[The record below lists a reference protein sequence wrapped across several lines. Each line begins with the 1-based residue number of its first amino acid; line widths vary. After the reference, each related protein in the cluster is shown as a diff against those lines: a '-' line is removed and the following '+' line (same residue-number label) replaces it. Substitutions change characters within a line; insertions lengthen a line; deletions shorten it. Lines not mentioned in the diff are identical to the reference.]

1 MRRFI
6 RPRLLAGLVVGLL
19 GFYALVGFLLLP
31 YLIKAYGIPA
41 ASEQL
46 QHPVVVR
53 DVAFNPFTLALQL
66 NGFEVREQDQ
76 TPIIGF
82 EEFVVNVRATT
93 MFLQTLGFDEIRL
106 IMPFVAAK
114 VNREGKLNLLGLVP
128 PSDEAAPSEPAATGE
143 PKRMMPLEIGLLEI
157 NNGIVDYR
165 DESKPK
171 PVSMDIVPIQITL
184 RNFSTTQ
191 GSDNAYAFTAE
202 IGKGEALAWEGTVS
216 LEPVESDGKVSLS
229 GVKLKTLYQ
238 AVQDR
243 FQFDMQQG
251 ELALSAMYHFDLR
264 GQAPRATVKDGK
276 ISLRGVAIGERGLP
290 EPLVSIPV
298 ADVEGIQFDLE
309 KRSVRVGKVHTA
321 DARFDAWMDVGGV
334 VNLQQLFAP
343 VGGSGEKAAEPVSA
357 NKKTASE
364 PWAVGVDVVEIKNY
378 HAKFEDRTLTT
389 PGVVEVGAL
398 DVTVKEV
405 QIPFTKPLPV
415 SLSLTLNRTGHVD
428 VRGRVGIEPMT
439 ADVDVNITQIA
450 INPFQPYLDRFLDAD
465 IREGAID
472 LNGSVQYAKEHPKS
486 PLLRFQGNLA
496 VNQLLVTDRK
506 EFDDVG
512 SWKSLAINRIALD
525 VEPTAVRIGEILWQ
539 EPAVQA
545 VLESDGTLN
554 LSKLL
559 VASTP
564 GDAQGESRE
573 PVQAD
578 SQKSAAKTDPLTII
592 VDQVKLVK
600 ATAIFRDLSV
610 EPPVKTGVTD
620 FGGTIKG
627 LSSKQIKKADV
638 DLAGKIDRAAPL
650 KIVGKI
656 NPLSEEAFTDLVI
669 TLQGMDVTPAGP
681 YSGKYAGYGLS
692 KGKLS
697 LDLKYKISQQ
707 VLEAENLVSIDQ
719 LTFGKKVES
728 PDATSLPVPLLV
740 ALLQDRK
747 GLIEVDLPI
756 RGDLKDPDFKYG
768 RVVISTL
775 LNLLG
780 KVVASPFSLLGK
792 LVPGGG
798 SGDDLQFVEFQPG
811 SAVLADDG
819 MKKLDALEQ
828 ALDERAALR
837 LDIKGTTDAV
847 VDGAALRK
855 RKLMDRLTTKIR
867 RERGKSAGPV
877 EPSAEEEERFVAEL
891 FAELQAKQ
899 VGVSG
904 KASDQAES
912 KPPTAEEMKERV
924 LADIPVTDADLEFLA
939 MERGEA
945 VRTRLLE
952 SGKLGNGRVFLL
964 EAGAADPGH
973 ERVRTQLALG
983 AGS

>member
-1 MRRFI
+1 MPRLI
-6 RPRLLAGLVVGLL
+6 RPRLLAGLVVGLVGL
-19 GFYALVGFLLLP
+19 YALVGFVLLP
-31 YLIKAYGIPA
+31 YLIKEYGVPA

-46 QHPVVVR
+46 QRPVVVR
-53 DVAFNPFTLALQL
+53 EVAFNPFTLALRL
-66 NGFEVREQDQ
+66 NGLEVREQDQ

-82 EEFVVNVRATT
+82 EEFVVNLRATT
-93 MFLQTLGFDEIRL
+93 LFFQTLGFDEIRL
-106 IMPFVAAK
+106 VMPFVAAR

-128 PSDEAAPSEPAATGE
+128 SSDKAAAPVETATGE
-143 PKRMMPLEIGLLEI
+143 PKRMMPLEIELFEI
-157 NNGIVDYR
+157 NNGIVEFR
-165 DESKPK
+165 DESKAK
-171 PVSMDIVPIQITL
+171 PISMDIVPIHISL

-202 IGKGEALAWEGTVS
+202 VGKGEALAWEGTVS
-216 LEPVESDGKVSLS
+216 LEPLESDGKVSLS

-264 GQAPRATVKDGK
+264 GQAPRATVKGGK
-276 ISLRGVAIGERGLP
+276 LAIRGLAIGERGLP

-309 KRSVRVGKVHTA
+309 KRSIRVEKVHTA
-321 DARFDAWMDVGGV
+321 DARFDAWMDAGGV

-343 VGGSGEKAAEPVSA
+343 AGSSGEKATEPVSA

-364 PWAVGVDVVEIKNY
+364 PWTVGVDVVEIKNY
-378 HAKFEDRTLTT
+378 QAKFEDRTLTT
-389 PGVVEVGAL
+389 PGVLEVDAL
-398 DVTVKEV
+398 DVTVKDV
-405 QIPFTKPLPV
+405 RIPFTKPLPV
-415 SLSLTLNRTGHVD
+415 GLSLKLNRTGHVD
-428 VRGRVGIEPMT
+428 VRGLVGIEPMK
-439 ADVDVNITQIA
+439 ADLEIKITQIA
-450 INPFQPYLDRFLDAD
+450 IHPFQPYLDRFLDAD
-465 IREGAID
+465 VREGAID
-472 LNGSVQYAKEHPKS
+472 LNGSVQYAKEHPKG
-486 PLLRFQGNLA
+486 PMLRFQGNLA

-506 EFDDVG
+506 EFEDVG
-512 SWKSLAINRIALD
+512 SWKSLAFNRVALD
-525 VEPTAVRIGEILWQ
+525 VEPTTVRIGEILWQ

-545 VLESDGTLN
+545 VMESDGSLN

-559 VASTP
+559 VASPP
-564 GDAQGESRE
+564 GDAQGEPAKEDSR
-573 PVQAD
+573 
-578 SQKSAAKTDPLTII
+578 KSAAKTDPLTII
-592 VDQVKLVK
+592 IDQVRLVK

-610 EPPVKTGVTD
+610 VPPVKTGVTD

-638 DLAGKIDRAAPL
+638 DLAGRIDHAAPL
-650 KIVGKI
+650 KIAGKI
-656 NPLSEEAFTDLVI
+656 NPLSEDAFTDLVI
-669 TLQGMDVTPAGP
+669 TLQGMDVTSAGA

-697 LDLKYKISQQ
+697 LDLKYKVSQQ

-719 LTFGKKVES
+719 LTFGQKVES

-747 GLIEVDLPI
+747 GLIAVDLPI
-756 RGDLKDPDFKYG
+756 RGNLADPDFKYG

-811 SAVLADDG
+811 SAVLADDEV
-819 MKKLDALEQ
+819 KKLALLEQ
-828 ALDERAALR
+828 ALDERAGLR

-847 VDGAALRK
+847 VDGAALRR
-855 RKLMDRLTTKIR
+855 RKLMDRLVTKLR
-867 RERGKSAGPV
+867 RERGKPVGPEEV
-877 EPSAEEEERFVAEL
+877 SAEEEQRFVAEL

-899 VGVSG
+899 AGVSG
-904 KASDQAES
+904 KTAEQAES
-912 KPPTAEEMKERV
+912 TPPSAEEMKERV
-924 LADIPVTDADLEFLA
+924 LAEIPVADADLEFLA

-952 SGKLGNGRVFLL
+952 SGKLGSGRVFLL

-973 ERVRTQLALG
+973 ELVRTQLALG
-983 AGS
+983 AG

>member
-1 MRRFI
+1 MPRLT
-6 RPRLLAGLVVGLL
+6 RPRLLAGLVVGLVGL
-19 GFYALVGFLLLP
+19 YALVGFVLLP
-31 YLIKAYGIPA
+31 YLIKEYGVPA

-46 QHPVVVR
+46 QRPVVVR
-53 DVAFNPFTLALQL
+53 EVAFNPFTLALRL
-66 NGFEVREQDQ
+66 NGLEVREQDQ

-82 EEFVVNVRATT
+82 EEFVVNLRATT
-93 MFLQTLGFDEIRL
+93 LFFQTLGFDEIRL
-106 IMPFVAAK
+106 VMPFVAAR

-128 PSDEAAPSEPAATGE
+128 SSDKAAAPVETATGE
-143 PKRMMPLEIGLLEI
+143 PKRMMPLEIELFEI
-157 NNGIVDYR
+157 NNGIVEFR
-165 DESKPK
+165 DESKAK
-171 PVSMDIVPIQITL
+171 PISMDIVPIHISL

-202 IGKGEALAWEGTVS
+202 VGKGEALAWEGTVS
-216 LEPVESDGKVSLS
+216 LEPLESDGKVSLS

-264 GQAPRATVKDGK
+264 GQAPRATVKGGK
-276 ISLRGVAIGERGLP
+276 LAIRGLAIGERGLP

-309 KRSVRVGKVHTA
+309 KRSIRVEKVHTA
-321 DARFDAWMDVGGV
+321 DARFDAWMDAGGV

-343 VGGSGEKAAEPVSA
+343 AGSSGEKATEPVSA

-364 PWAVGVDVVEIKNY
+364 PWTVGVDVVEIKNY
-378 HAKFEDRTLTT
+378 QAKFEDRTLTT
-389 PGVVEVGAL
+389 PGVLEVDAL
-398 DVTVKEV
+398 DVTVKDV
-405 QIPFTKPLPV
+405 RIPFTKPLPV
-415 SLSLTLNRTGHVD
+415 GLSLKLNRTGHVD
-428 VRGRVGIEPMT
+428 VRGLVGIEPMK
-439 ADVDVNITQIA
+439 ADLEIKITQIA
-450 INPFQPYLDRFLDAD
+450 IHPFQPYLDRFLDAD
-465 IREGAID
+465 VREGAID
-472 LNGSVQYAKEHPKS
+472 LNGSVQYAKEHPKG
-486 PLLRFQGNLA
+486 PMLRFQGNLA

-506 EFDDVG
+506 EFEDVG
-512 SWKSLAINRIALD
+512 SWKSLAFNRVALD
-525 VEPTAVRIGEILWQ
+525 VEPTTVRIGEILWQ

-545 VLESDGTLN
+545 VMESDGSLN

-559 VASTP
+559 VASPP
-564 GDAQGESRE
+564 GDAQGEPAKEDSR
-573 PVQAD
+573 
-578 SQKSAAKTDPLTII
+578 KSAAKTDPLTII
-592 VDQVKLVK
+592 IDQVRLVK

-610 EPPVKTGVTD
+610 VPPVKTGVTD

-638 DLAGKIDRAAPL
+638 DLAGRIDHAAPL
-650 KIVGKI
+650 KIAGKI
-656 NPLSEEAFTDLVI
+656 NPLSEDAFTDLVI
-669 TLQGMDVTPAGP
+669 TLQGMDVTSAGA

-697 LDLKYKISQQ
+697 LDLKYKVSQQ

-719 LTFGKKVES
+719 LTFGQKVES

-747 GLIEVDLPI
+747 GLIAVDLPI
-756 RGDLKDPDFKYG
+756 RGNLADPDFKYG

-811 SAVLADDG
+811 SAVLADDEV
-819 MKKLDALEQ
+819 KKLALLEQ
-828 ALDERAALR
+828 ALDERAGLR

-847 VDGAALRK
+847 VDGAALRR
-855 RKLMDRLTTKIR
+855 RKLMDRLVTKLR
-867 RERGKSAGPV
+867 RERGKPVGPEEV
-877 EPSAEEEERFVAEL
+877 SAEEEQRFVAEL

-899 VGVSG
+899 AGVSG
-904 KASDQAES
+904 KTAEQAES
-912 KPPTAEEMKERV
+912 TPPSAEEMKERV
-924 LADIPVTDADLEFLA
+924 LAEIPVADADLEFLA

-952 SGKLGNGRVFLL
+952 SGKLGSGRVFLL

-973 ERVRTQLALG
+973 ELVRTQLALG
-983 AGS
+983 AG

>member
-1 MRRFI
+1 MPRLI
-6 RPRLLAGLVVGLL
+6 RPRLLAGLVVGLVGL
-19 GFYALVGFLLLP
+19 YALVGFVLLP
-31 YLIKAYGIPA
+31 YLIKEYGVPA

-53 DVAFNPFTLALQL
+53 EVAFNPFTLALRM
-66 NGFEVREQDQ
+66 NGLEVREQDQ

-82 EEFVVNVRATT
+82 EEFVVNLRATT
-93 MFLQTLGFDEIRL
+93 LFFQTLGFDEIRL
-106 IMPFVAAK
+106 VMPFVAAR
-114 VNREGKLNLLGLVP
+114 VDREGKLNLLGLVP
-128 PSDEAAPSEPAATGE
+128 SSDKAAAPVETATGE
-143 PKRMMPLEIGLLEI
+143 PKRMMPLEIELFEI
-157 NNGIVDYR
+157 NNGIVEFR
-165 DESKPK
+165 DESKAK
-171 PVSMDIVPIQITL
+171 PISMDIVPIHISL

-202 IGKGEALAWEGTVS
+202 VGKGEALAWEGTVS
-216 LEPVESDGKVSLS
+216 LEPLESDGKVSLS

-251 ELALSAMYHFDLR
+251 ELALSARYHFDLR

-276 ISLRGVAIGERGLP
+276 LAIRGLAIGERGLP

-309 KRSVRVGKVHTA
+309 KRSIRIEKVHTA
-321 DARFDAWMDVGGV
+321 DARFDAWMDAGGV

-343 VGGSGEKAAEPVSA
+343 AGSSGEKAAEPVSA

-364 PWAVGVDVVEIKNY
+364 PWTVGVDVVEIKNY
-378 HAKFEDRTLTT
+378 QAKFEDRTLTT
-389 PGVVEVGAL
+389 PGVLEVDAL
-398 DVTVKEV
+398 DVTVKDV
-405 QIPFTKPLPV
+405 RIPFTKPLPV
-415 SLSLTLNRTGHVD
+415 GLSLKLNRTGHVD
-428 VRGRVGIEPMT
+428 VRGLVGIEPMK
-439 ADVDVNITQIA
+439 ADLEIKITQIA
-450 INPFQPYLDRFLDAD
+450 IHPFQPYLDRFLDAD
-465 IREGAID
+465 VREGAID
-472 LNGSVQYAKEHPKS
+472 LNGSVQYAKEHPKG
-486 PLLRFQGNLA
+486 PMLRFQGNLA

-506 EFDDVG
+506 EFEDVG
-512 SWKSLAINRIALD
+512 SWKSLAFNRVAVE
-525 VEPTAVRIGEILWQ
+525 VEPTTVRIGEILWQ

-545 VLESDGTLN
+545 VMESDGSLN

-559 VASTP
+559 VASPP
-564 GDAQGESRE
+564 GHAQGEPAKDDSR
-573 PVQAD
+573 
-578 SQKSAAKTDPLTII
+578 KSTVKTDPLTII
-592 VDQVKLVK
+592 IDQVRLVK

-610 EPPVKTGVTD
+610 VPPVKTGVTD

-638 DLAGKIDRAAPL
+638 DLAGRIDRAAPL
-650 KIVGKI
+650 KIAGKI
-656 NPLSEEAFTDLVI
+656 NPLSEDAFTDLVI
-669 TLQGMDVTPAGP
+669 TLQGMDVTSAGA

-707 VLEAENLVSIDQ
+707 LLEAENVVSVDQ
-719 LTFGKKVES
+719 LTFGQKVES

-747 GLIEVDLPI
+747 GLIAIDLPI
-756 RGDLKDPDFKYG
+756 RGNLADPDFKYG

-811 SAVLADDG
+811 SALLADDEV
-819 MKKLDALEQ
+819 KKLALLEQ
-828 ALDERAALR
+828 ALDERAGLR

-847 VDGAALRK
+847 VDGAALRR
-855 RKLMDRLTTKIR
+855 RKLTDRLVTKLR
-867 RERGKSAGPV
+867 RERGKPVGPEEV
-877 EPSAEEEERFVAEL
+877 SAEEEQRFVAEL

-899 VGVSG
+899 AGVSG
-904 KASDQAES
+904 KTAEQAES
-912 KPPTAEEMKERV
+912 TPPSAEEMKERV
-924 LADIPVTDADLEFLA
+924 LAEIPVADADLEFLA

-973 ERVRTQLALG
+973 ELVRTQLALG
-983 AGS
+983 AG

>member
-1 MRRFI
+1 MPRLI
-6 RPRLLAGLVVGLL
+6 RPRLLAGLVVGLVGL
-19 GFYALVGFLLLP
+19 YALVGFVLLP
-31 YLIKAYGIPA
+31 YLIKEYGVPA

-46 QHPVVVR
+46 QRPVVVR
-53 DVAFNPFTLALQL
+53 EVAFNPFTLALRL
-66 NGFEVREQDQ
+66 NGLEVREQDQ

-82 EEFVVNVRATT
+82 EEFVVNLRATT
-93 MFLQTLGFDEIRL
+93 LFFQTLGFDEIRL
-106 IMPFVAAK
+106 VMPFVAAR

-128 PSDEAAPSEPAATGE
+128 SSDKAAAPVETTTGE
-143 PKRMMPLEIGLLEI
+143 PKRMMPLEIELFEI
-157 NNGIVDYR
+157 NNGIVEFR
-165 DESKPK
+165 DESKAK
-171 PVSMDIVPIQITL
+171 PISMDIVPIHISL

-202 IGKGEALAWEGTVS
+202 VGKGEALAWEGTVS
-216 LEPVESDGKVSLS
+216 LEPLESDGKVSLS

-251 ELALSAMYHFDLR
+251 ELALSARYHFDLR

-276 ISLRGVAIGERGLP
+276 LAIRGLAIGERGLP

-309 KRSVRVGKVHTA
+309 KRSIRVEKVHTA
-321 DARFDAWMDVGGV
+321 DARFDVWMDAGGM

-343 VGGSGEKAAEPVSA
+343 AGSSGEKAAEPVSA
-357 NKKTASE
+357 NKQTASE
-364 PWAVGVDVVEIKNY
+364 PWTVGVDVVEIKNY
-378 HAKFEDRTLTT
+378 QAKFEDRTLTT
-389 PGVVEVGAL
+389 PGVLEVDAL
-398 DVTVKEV
+398 DVTVKDV
-405 QIPFTKPLPV
+405 RIPFTKPLPV
-415 SLSLTLNRTGHVD
+415 GLSLTLNRTGHVD
-428 VRGRVGIEPMT
+428 VRGQVTVEPMK
-439 ADVDVNITQIA
+439 ADLEIKITQIA
-450 INPFQPYLDRFLDAD
+450 IHPFQPYLDRFLDAD
-465 IREGAID
+465 VREGAID
-472 LNGSVQYAKEHPKS
+472 LNGSVQYAKEHPKG

-506 EFDDVG
+506 EFEDVG
-512 SWKSLAINRIALD
+512 SWKSLAFNRVALD
-525 VEPTAVRIGEILWQ
+525 VEPTTVRIGEILWQ
-539 EPAVQA
+539 EPVVQA
-545 VLESDGTLN
+545 VMESDGSLN

-559 VASTP
+559 VASPP
-564 GDAQGESRE
+564 GDAQGEPAKDASR
-573 PVQAD
+573 
-578 SQKSAAKTDPLTII
+578 KSATKSAPPTII
-592 VDQVKLVK
+592 VDQVRLVK
-600 ATAIFRDLSV
+600 AAAIFRDLSV
-610 EPPVKTGVTD
+610 EPPMKTGVTD

-638 DLAGKIDRAAPL
+638 DLAGRIDHAAPL

-656 NPLSEEAFTDLVI
+656 NPLSEDAFTDLVI
-669 TLQGMDVTPAGP
+669 TLQGMDVTSAGA

-697 LDLKYKISQQ
+697 LDLKYRISQQ

-719 LTFGKKVES
+719 LTFGQKVES

-756 RGDLKDPDFKYG
+756 RGNLADPDFKYG

-798 SGDDLQFVEFQPG
+798 SGDDLQFIEFQPG
-811 SAVLADDG
+811 SALMADDEV
-819 MKKLDALEQ
+819 KKLALLEQ
-828 ALDERAALR
+828 ALDERAGLR

-847 VDGAALRK
+847 VDGAALRR
-855 RKLMDRLTTKIR
+855 RKLTDRLVTKLR
-867 RERGKSAGPV
+867 RERGKPVGPEEV
-877 EPSAEEEERFVAEL
+877 SAEEEQRFVAEL

-899 VGVSG
+899 AGVSG
-904 KASDQAES
+904 KTAEQAES
-912 KPPTAEEMKERV
+912 TPPSAEEMKERV
-924 LADIPVTDADLEFLA
+924 LAEIPVADADLEFLA

-952 SGKLGNGRVFLL
+952 SGKLGSGRVFLL

-973 ERVRTQLALG
+973 ERVRTQMALG

>member
-6 RPRLLAGLVVGLL
+6 RPRLLAGFVVGLVGL
-19 GFYALVGFLLLP
+19 YALVGFVLLP
-31 YLIKAYGIPA
+31 YLIKEYGVPA

-53 DVAFNPFTLALQL
+53 EVAFNPFTLALRL
-66 NGFEVREQDQ
+66 NGLEVREQDQ
-76 TPIIGF
+76 APILGF

-93 MFLQTLGFDEIRL
+93 LFLQTLGFDEIRL
-106 IMPFVAAK
+106 VMPFVAAR

-128 PSDEAAPSEPAATGE
+128 SSDKAAAPVETATGE
-143 PKRMMPLEIGLLEI
+143 PKRMMPLEIELFEI
-157 NNGIVDYR
+157 NNGIVEFR
-165 DESKPK
+165 DESKAK
-171 PVSMDIVPIQITL
+171 PISADIVPIHISL

-202 IGKGEALAWEGTVS
+202 VGKGEALAWEGTVS
-216 LEPVESDGKVSLS
+216 LEPLESDGKVSLS

-251 ELALSAMYHFDLR
+251 ELALSATYHFDLQ

-276 ISLRGVAIGERGLP
+276 LAVRGLAIGERGLP

-309 KRSVRVGKVHTA
+309 KRSIRVEKVHTA

-343 VGGSGEKAAEPVSA
+343 AGSSGEKAAEPVSA
-357 NKKTASE
+357 NKKTVSE
-364 PWAVGVDVVEIKNY
+364 PWTVGVDVVEIENY
-378 HAKFEDRTLTT
+378 QAKFEDRTLTT

-398 DVTVKEV
+398 DVTVKDV

-415 SLSLTLNRTGHVD
+415 SVSLTLNRTGHVD
-428 VRGRVGIEPMT
+428 VRGQVAVEPMK
-439 ADVDVNITQIA
+439 ADLEIKITQIA

-472 LNGSVQYAKEHPKS
+472 LNGSVQYAKEHPKG

-506 EFDDVG
+506 EFEDVG
-512 SWKSLAINRIALD
+512 SWKSLAFNRVALD
-525 VEPTAVRIGEILWQ
+525 VEPTTVRIGEILWQ

-545 VLESDGTLN
+545 VMESDGSLN

-559 VASTP
+559 VASP
-564 GDAQGESRE
+564 SGGAQGEPAKDDSR
-573 PVQAD
+573 
-578 SQKSAAKTDPLTII
+578 KSAAKTDPLTII
-592 VDQVKLVK
+592 IDQVRLVK

-610 EPPVKTGVTD
+610 VPPVKTGVTD

-638 DLAGKIDRAAPL
+638 DLAGRIDRAAPL
-650 KIVGKI
+650 KIAGKI
-656 NPLSEEAFTDLVI
+656 NPLSEDAFTDLVI

-681 YSGKYAGYGLS
+681 YSGKFAGYGLS

-697 LDLKYKISQQ
+697 LDLKYKVSQQ
-707 VLEAENLVSIDQ
+707 ILEAENLVSIDQ
-719 LTFGKKVES
+719 LTFGQKVES

-756 RGDLKDPDFKYG
+756 RGNLADPDFKYG

-811 SAVLADDG
+811 SALLGDDEV
-819 MKKLDALEQ
+819 KKLALLEQ
-828 ALDERAALR
+828 ALDERAGLR
-837 LDIKGTTDAV
+837 LDIKGTSDAV

-855 RKLMDRLTTKIR
+855 RKLMDRLVTKLR
-867 RERGKSAGPV
+867 RERGKSAEPV
-877 EPSAEEEERFVAEL
+877 EISAEQEQRFVAEL

-899 VGVSG
+899 AGVSG
-904 KASDQAES
+904 KTAEQAES
-912 KPPTAEEMKERV
+912 TPPTAEEMQERV
-924 LADIPVTDADLEFLA
+924 LAEISVTDADLEFLA

-952 SGKLGNGRVFLL
+952 SGKLGSGRVFLL

-973 ERVRTQLALG
+973 DLVRTQLVLG
-983 AGS
+983 AG

>member
-6 RPRLLAGLVVGLL
+6 RPRLLAGFVVGLVGL
-19 GFYALVGFLLLP
+19 YALVGFVLLP
-31 YLIKAYGIPA
+31 YLIKEYGIPA

-53 DVAFNPFTLALQL
+53 EVAFNPFTLALRL
-66 NGFEVREQDQ
+66 NGLEVREQDQ
-76 TPIIGF
+76 APILGF
-82 EEFVVNVRATT
+82 EEFVVNLRATT
-93 MFLQTLGFDEIRL
+93 LFFQTLGFDEIRL
-106 IMPFVAAK
+106 VMPFVAAR

-128 PSDEAAPSEPAATGE
+128 PSDEAAAPAETTTGE
-143 PKRMMPLEIGLLEI
+143 PKRMMPLEIELFEI
-157 NNGIVDYR
+157 NNGIVEFR
-165 DESKPK
+165 DDSKAK
-171 PVSMDIVPIQITL
+171 PISADIVPIHITL

-276 ISLRGVAIGERGLP
+276 LAIRGLAIGERGLP

-309 KRSVRVGKVHTA
+309 KRSIRVEKVHTA
-321 DARFDAWMDVGGV
+321 DARFDAWMDAGGV

-343 VGGSGEKAAEPVSA
+343 AGSSGEKAAEPVSA

-364 PWAVGVDVVEIKNY
+364 PWTVGVDVIEIKNY
-378 HAKFEDRTLTT
+378 QATFEDRTLTT
-389 PGVVEVGAL
+389 PGVLEVDAL
-398 DVTVKEV
+398 DVTVKDV
-405 QIPFTKPLPV
+405 RIPFTKPMPV
-415 SLSLTLNRTGHVD
+415 GLSLKLNRTGHVD
-428 VRGRVGIEPMT
+428 VRGQVAVEPMK
-439 ADVDVNITQIA
+439 ADLEIKITQIA
-450 INPFQPYLDRFLDAD
+450 IHPFQPYLDRFLDAD
-465 IREGAID
+465 VREGAID
-472 LNGSVQYAKEHPKS
+472 LNGSVQYAKEHPKG
-486 PLLRFQGNLA
+486 PMLRFQGNLA

-506 EFDDVG
+506 EFEDVG
-512 SWKSLAINRIALD
+512 SWKSLAFNRVAVD
-525 VEPTAVRIGEILWQ
+525 VEPTTVRIGEILWQ

-545 VLESDGTLN
+545 VMESDGTLN

-559 VASTP
+559 VASP
-564 GDAQGESRE
+564 SGDAQGEPAKDASR
-573 PVQAD
+573 
-578 SQKSAAKTDPLTII
+578 KSAAKSAPPTII
-592 VDQVKLVK
+592 VDQVRLVK
-600 ATAIFRDLSV
+600 AAAIFRDLSV

-638 DLAGKIDRAAPL
+638 DLAGRIDHAAPL

-656 NPLSEEAFTDLVI
+656 NPLSEDAFTDLVI

-697 LDLKYKISQQ
+697 LDLKYKVSQQ

-719 LTFGKKVES
+719 LTFGQKVES

-756 RGDLKDPDFKYG
+756 RGNLADPDFKYG

-811 SAVLADDG
+811 SALLADDEV
-819 MKKLDALEQ
+819 KKLALLEQ
-828 ALDERAALR
+828 ALDERAGLR
-837 LDIKGTTDAV
+837 LEIKGTTDAV
-847 VDGAALRK
+847 LDGAALRR
-855 RKLMDRLTTKIR
+855 RKLTDRLMTKIR
-867 RERGKSAGPV
+867 RERGKSAEPV
-877 EPSAEEEERFVAEL
+877 EISAEQEQRFVEEL

-899 VGVSG
+899 AGVSE
-904 KASDQAES
+904 KTADQAES

-924 LADIPVTDADLEFLA
+924 LAEISVTDADLEFLA

-952 SGKLGNGRVFLL
+952 SGKLESGRVFLL

-973 ERVRTQLALG
+973 ERVRTQLVLG
-983 AGS
+983 AAS

>member
-1 MRRFI
+1 MPRLI
-6 RPRLLAGLVVGLL
+6 RPRLLAGLVVGLVGL
-19 GFYALVGFLLLP
+19 YALVGFVLLP
-31 YLIKAYGIPA
+31 YLIKEYGVPA

-46 QHPVVVR
+46 QRPVVVR
-53 DVAFNPFTLALQL
+53 EVAFNPFTLALRL
-66 NGFEVREQDQ
+66 NGLEVREQDQ

-82 EEFVVNVRATT
+82 EEFVVNLRATT
-93 MFLQTLGFDEIRL
+93 LFFQTLGFDEIRL
-106 IMPFVAAK
+106 VMPFVAAR

-128 PSDEAAPSEPAATGE
+128 SSDKAAAPVETATGE
-143 PKRMMPLEIGLLEI
+143 PKRMMPLEIELFEI
-157 NNGIVDYR
+157 NNGIVEFR
-165 DESKPK
+165 DESKAK
-171 PVSMDIVPIQITL
+171 PISMDIVPIHISL

-202 IGKGEALAWEGTVS
+202 VGKGEALAWEGTVS
-216 LEPVESDGKVSLS
+216 LEPLESDGKVSLS

-264 GQAPRATVKDGK
+264 GQAPRATVKGGK
-276 ISLRGVAIGERGLP
+276 LAIRGLAIGERGLP
-290 EPLVSIPV
+290 EPLVSIPM

-309 KRSVRVGKVHTA
+309 KRSIRVEKVHTA
-321 DARFDAWMDVGGV
+321 DARFDAWMDAGGV

-343 VGGSGEKAAEPVSA
+343 AGSSGEKAAEPVSA

-364 PWAVGVDVVEIKNY
+364 PWTVGVDVVEIKNY
-378 HAKFEDRTLTT
+378 QAKFEDRTLTT
-389 PGVVEVGAL
+389 PGVLEVDAL
-398 DVTVKEV
+398 DVTVKDV
-405 QIPFTKPLPV
+405 RIPFTKPLPV
-415 SLSLTLNRTGHVD
+415 ALSLKLNRTGHVD
-428 VRGRVGIEPMT
+428 VRGLVAVEPMK
-439 ADVDVNITQIA
+439 ADLEIKITQIA
-450 INPFQPYLDRFLDAD
+450 IHPFQPYLDRFLDAD
-465 IREGAID
+465 VREGAID
-472 LNGSVQYAKEHPKS
+472 LNGSVQYAKEHPKG
-486 PLLRFQGNLA
+486 PMLRFQGNLA

-506 EFDDVG
+506 EFEDVG
-512 SWKSLAINRIALD
+512 SWKSLAFNRVALD
-525 VEPTAVRIGEILWQ
+525 VEPTTVRIGEILWQ

-545 VLESDGTLN
+545 VMESDGSLN

-559 VASTP
+559 VASPP
-564 GDAQGESRE
+564 GDAQGEPAKEDSR
-573 PVQAD
+573 
-578 SQKSAAKTDPLTII
+578 KSAAKTDPLTII
-592 VDQVKLVK
+592 IDQVRLVK

-610 EPPVKTGVTD
+610 VPPVKTGVTD

-638 DLAGKIDRAAPL
+638 DLAGRIDHAAPL
-650 KIVGKI
+650 KIAGKI
-656 NPLSEEAFTDLVI
+656 NPLSEDAFTDLVI
-669 TLQGMDVTPAGP
+669 TLQGMDVTPAGA

-697 LDLKYKISQQ
+697 LDLKYKVSQQ

-719 LTFGKKVES
+719 LTFGQKVES

-747 GLIEVDLPI
+747 GLIAVDLPI
-756 RGDLKDPDFKYG
+756 RGNLADPDFKYG

-811 SAVLADDG
+811 SAVLADDEV
-819 MKKLDALEQ
+819 KKLALLEQ
-828 ALDERAALR
+828 ALDERAGLR

-847 VDGAALRK
+847 VDGAALRR
-855 RKLMDRLTTKIR
+855 RKLMDRLVTKLR
-867 RERGKSAGPV
+867 RERGKPVGPEEV
-877 EPSAEEEERFVAEL
+877 SAEEEQRFVAEL

-899 VGVSG
+899 AGVSG
-904 KASDQAES
+904 KTAEQAES
-912 KPPTAEEMKERV
+912 TPPSAEEMKERV
-924 LADIPVTDADLEFLA
+924 LAEIPVADADLEFLA

-973 ERVRTQLALG
+973 ELVRTQLALG
-983 AGS
+983 AG

>member
-6 RPRLLAGLVVGLL
+6 RPRLLAGFVVGLVGL
-19 GFYALVGFLLLP
+19 YALVGFVLLP
-31 YLIKAYGIPA
+31 YLIKEYGIPA

-53 DVAFNPFTLALQL
+53 EVAFNPFTLALRL
-66 NGFEVREQDQ
+66 NGLEVREQDQ
-76 TPIIGF
+76 APILGF
-82 EEFVVNVRATT
+82 EEFVVNLRATT
-93 MFLQTLGFDEIRL
+93 LFFQTLGFDEIRL
-106 IMPFVAAK
+106 VMPFVAAR

-128 PSDEAAPSEPAATGE
+128 PSDEAAAPAETTTGE
-143 PKRMMPLEIGLLEI
+143 RKRMMPLEIELFEI
-157 NNGIVDYR
+157 NNGIVEFR
-165 DESKPK
+165 DDSKAK
-171 PVSMDIVPIQITL
+171 PISADIVPIHITL

-276 ISLRGVAIGERGLP
+276 LAIRGLAIGERGLP

-309 KRSVRVGKVHTA
+309 KRSIRVEKVHTA
-321 DARFDAWMDVGGV
+321 DARFDAWMDAGGV

-343 VGGSGEKAAEPVSA
+343 AGSSGEKAAEPVSA

-364 PWAVGVDVVEIKNY
+364 PWTVGVDVVEIKNY
-378 HAKFEDRTLTT
+378 QATFEDRTLTT
-389 PGVVEVGAL
+389 PGVLEVDAL
-398 DVTVKEV
+398 DVTVKDV
-405 QIPFTKPLPV
+405 RIPFTKPMPV
-415 SLSLTLNRTGHVD
+415 GLSLKLNRTGHVD
-428 VRGRVGIEPMT
+428 VRGQVAVEPMK
-439 ADVDVNITQIA
+439 ADLEIKITQIA
-450 INPFQPYLDRFLDAD
+450 IHPFQPYLDRFLDAD
-465 IREGAID
+465 VREGAID
-472 LNGSVQYAKEHPKS
+472 LNGSVQYAKEHPKG
-486 PLLRFQGNLA
+486 PMLRFQGNLA

-506 EFDDVG
+506 EFEDVG
-512 SWKSLAINRIALD
+512 SWKSLAFNRVAVE
-525 VEPTAVRIGEILWQ
+525 VEPTTVRIGEILWQ

-545 VLESDGTLN
+545 VMESDGSLN

-559 VASTP
+559 VASPP
-564 GDAQGESRE
+564 GDAQGEPAKDASRKS
-573 PVQAD
+573 VA
-578 SQKSAAKTDPLTII
+578 KSAPPTII
-592 VDQVKLVK
+592 VDQVRLVK
-600 ATAIFRDLSV
+600 AAAIFRDLSV

-638 DLAGKIDRAAPL
+638 DLAGKIDHAAPL
-650 KIVGKI
+650 KIAGKI
-656 NPLSEEAFTDLVI
+656 NPLSEDAFTDLVI

-697 LDLKYKISQQ
+697 LDLKYKVSQQ

-719 LTFGKKVES
+719 LTFGQKVES

-756 RGDLKDPDFKYG
+756 RGNLADPDFKYG

-811 SAVLADDG
+811 SALLADDEV
-819 MKKLDALEQ
+819 KKLALLEQ
-828 ALDERAALR
+828 ALDERAGLR
-837 LDIKGTTDAV
+837 LEIKGTTDAV
-847 VDGAALRK
+847 LDGAALRR
-855 RKLMDRLTTKIR
+855 RKLTDRLMTKIR
-867 RERGKSAGPV
+867 RERGKSAEPV
-877 EPSAEEEERFVAEL
+877 EISAEQEQRFVEEL

-899 VGVSG
+899 AGVSE
-904 KASDQAES
+904 KTADQAES

-924 LADIPVTDADLEFLA
+924 LAEISVTDADLEFLA

-952 SGKLGNGRVFLL
+952 SGKLESGRVFLL

-973 ERVRTQLALG
+973 ERVRTQLVLG

>member
-6 RPRLLAGLVVGLL
+6 RPRLLAGLVVGLVGL
-19 GFYALVGFLLLP
+19 YALVGFVLLP
-31 YLIKAYGIPA
+31 YLIKEYGVPA

-46 QHPVVVR
+46 QHPVVLR
-53 DVAFNPFTLALQL
+53 EVAFNPFTLALRL
-66 NGFEVREQDQ
+66 NGLEVREQDQ

-93 MFLQTLGFDEIRL
+93 LFFQTLGFDEIRL
-106 IMPFVAAK
+106 VMPFVAAR
-114 VNREGKLNLLGLVP
+114 VNREGKLNLLGLIP
-128 PSDEAAPSEPAATGE
+128 PSDEAAPTPVAAGE
-143 PKRMMPLEIGLLEI
+143 PQRMMPLEIGLLAI
-157 NNGIVDYR
+157 DNGIVEFR
-165 DESKPK
+165 DESKAK
-171 PVSMDIVPIQITL
+171 PISMDIVPIQITL

-251 ELALSAMYHFDLR
+251 ELALSATYHFDLR
-264 GQAPRATVKDGK
+264 GQAPRVTVKDGK
-276 ISLRGVAIGERGLP
+276 LAVRGLAIGERGFP

-309 KRSVRVGKVHTA
+309 KRSVRVGRVHTA

-343 VGGSGEKAAEPVSA
+343 AGSSGEKAAEPVSE
-357 NKKTASE
+357 NKKTASD
-364 PWAVGVDVVEIKNY
+364 PWTVGVDVIEIKNY
-378 HAKFEDRTLTT
+378 QAKFEDRTLTT
-389 PGVVEVGAL
+389 LGVVEVGAL
-398 DVTVKEV
+398 DVTVKDV
-405 QIPFTKPLPV
+405 RIPFTKPLPV

-428 VRGRVGIEPMT
+428 VRGQVAVEPMT
-439 ADVDVNITQIA
+439 ADLEINITQIA

-472 LNGSVQYAKEHPKS
+472 LNGSVQYAKEHPKG

-506 EFDDVG
+506 EFEDVG
-512 SWKSLAINRIALD
+512 SWKSLAINRVALD
-525 VEPTAVRIGEILWQ
+525 VEPTAVRIGEILLQ

-559 VASTP
+559 VASSP
-564 GDAQGESRE
+564 GDVQGEPAKDDSR
-573 PVQAD
+573 
-578 SQKSAAKTDPLTII
+578 KSAAKTDPLTII
-592 VDQVKLVK
+592 VDQVKLIK

-650 KIVGKI
+650 KIAGKI
-656 NPLSEEAFTDLVI
+656 NPLSEDAFTDLVI

-697 LDLKYKISQQ
+697 LDLKYKVSQQ
-707 VLEAENLVSIDQ
+707 ILEAENLVSIDQ
-719 LTFGKKVES
+719 LTFGQKVES

-747 GLIEVDLPI
+747 GLIEIDMPI
-756 RGDLKDPDFKYG
+756 RGDLNDPDFKYG
-768 RVVISTL
+768 KAVISTL

-798 SGDDLQFVEFQPG
+798 SGDDLQFIEFQPG
-811 SAVLADDG
+811 GAVLADDEV
-819 MKKLDALEQ
+819 KKLAVLEQ
-828 ALDERAALR
+828 ALDERAGLR
-837 LDIKGTTDAV
+837 LDIKGTSDAV

-855 RKLMDRLTTKIR
+855 RKLRDRLLTKMR
-867 RERGKSAGPV
+867 RERGKSAEPV
-877 EPSAEEEERFVAEL
+877 EISAEQEQRFVEEL
-891 FAELQAKQ
+891 FAEIQAKQ
-899 VGVSG
+899 AGVSE
-904 KASDQAES
+904 KTADQAES
-912 KPPTAEEMKERV
+912 TPPTAEEMKTRV
-924 LADIPVTDADLEFLA
+924 LAEIAVTDADLEFLA

-952 SGKLGNGRVFLL
+952 SGKLANGRVFLL

-973 ERVRTQLALG
+973 ELVRTQLVLG
-983 AGS
+983 AG

>member
-1 MRRFI
+1 MRRLI
-6 RPRLLAGLVVGLL
+6 RPRLLAGLVVGLVGL
-19 GFYALVGFLLLP
+19 YALIGFLLLP
-31 YLIKAYGIPA
+31 YLIKEYGVPA

-53 DVAFNPFTLALQL
+53 EVAFNPFTLALRL
-66 NGFEVREQDQ
+66 NGLEVREQDQ

-82 EEFVVNVRATT
+82 EEFVVDVRATT
-93 MFLQTLGFDEIRL
+93 LFFQTLGFDEIRL
-106 IMPFVAAK
+106 VMPFVAAR

-128 PSDEAAPSEPAATGE
+128 PSDEAAPTPAAAGE

-157 NNGIVDYR
+157 DNGIVEFR
-165 DESKPK
+165 DESKAK
-171 PVSMDIVPIQITL
+171 PISMDIVPIQITL

-191 GSDNAYAFTAE
+191 GSDNAYAFRAE

-216 LEPVESDGKVSLS
+216 LEPLESDGKVSLS

-276 ISLRGVAIGERGLP
+276 LAIRGLAIGERGFP

-321 DARFDAWMDVGGV
+321 DARFDAWMDVDGV

-343 VGGSGEKAAEPVSA
+343 AGSSGEKAAEPVSA
-357 NKKTASE
+357 NEKTASE
-364 PWAVGVDVVEIKNY
+364 PWTVGVDVVEIKNY
-378 HAKFEDRTLTT
+378 QAKFEDRTLTT
-389 PGVVEVGAL
+389 PGVLEVDAL
-398 DVTVKEV
+398 DVTVKDV
-405 QIPFTKPLPV
+405 RIPFTKPLPV
-415 SLSLTLNRTGHVD
+415 GLSLKLNRTGHVD
-428 VRGRVGIEPMT
+428 VRGQVAVEPMT
-439 ADVDVNITQIA
+439 ADLEMKITQIA
-450 INPFQPYLDRFLDAD
+450 IKPFQPYLDRFLDAD

-472 LNGSVQYAKEHPKS
+472 LNGSVQYAKEHPKG

-506 EFDDVG
+506 EFEDVG
-512 SWKSLAINRIALD
+512 SWKSLAINRVALD

-545 VLESDGTLN
+545 VMESDGTLN

-559 VASTP
+559 VASPP
-564 GDAQGESRE
+564 GDAQGEPAKDGSR
-573 PVQAD
+573 
-578 SQKSAAKTDPLTII
+578 KSAAKTDPPTII

-638 DLAGKIDRAAPL
+638 DLAGKIDHAAPL
-650 KIVGKI
+650 KIAGKI
-656 NPLSEEAFTDLVI
+656 NPLSEDAFTDLVI

-697 LDLKYKISQQ
+697 LDLKYKVSQQ
-707 VLEAENLVSIDQ
+707 LLEAENLVSIDQ
-719 LTFGKKVES
+719 LTFGQKVES

-747 GLIEVDLPI
+747 GLIEIDLPI
-756 RGDLKDPDFKYG
+756 RGDLNDPDFKYG
-768 RVVISTL
+768 KVVISTL

-792 LVPGGG
+792 LVPDGG

-819 MKKLDALEQ
+819 MKKLAVLEQ
-828 ALDERAALR
+828 ALDERVGLR
-837 LDIKGTTDAV
+837 LEIKGTSDAAL
-847 VDGAALRK
+847 DGTALRK
-855 RKLMDRLTTKIR
+855 RKLMDRLMTKIR
-867 RERGKSAGPV
+867 RERGKSAEPV
-877 EPSAEEEERFVAEL
+877 EISAEEEQRLVAEL

-899 VGVSG
+899 AG
-904 KASDQAES
+904 ASEKTADQAES

-924 LADIPVTDADLEFLA
+924 LAEIPVTDADLEFLA

-952 SGKLGNGRVFLL
+952 SGKLGSGRVFLL

-973 ERVRTQLALG
+973 ELVRTQLLLG
-983 AGS
+983 AAS

>member
-6 RPRLLAGLVVGLL
+6 RPRLLAGLVVGLVGL
-19 GFYALVGFLLLP
+19 YALVGFVLLP
-31 YLIKAYGIPA
+31 YLIKEYGVPA

-46 QHPVVVR
+46 QHPVVLR
-53 DVAFNPFTLALQL
+53 EVAFNPFTLALRL
-66 NGFEVREQDQ
+66 NGLEVREQDQ

-93 MFLQTLGFDEIRL
+93 LFFQTLGFDEIRL
-106 IMPFVAAK
+106 VMPFVAAR
-114 VNREGKLNLLGLVP
+114 VNREGKLNLLGLIP
-128 PSDEAAPSEPAATGE
+128 PSDEAAPTPVAAGE
-143 PKRMMPLEIGLLEI
+143 PQRMMPLEIGLLAI
-157 NNGIVDYR
+157 DNGIVEFR
-165 DESKPK
+165 DESKAK
-171 PVSMDIVPIQITL
+171 PISMDIVPIQITL

-251 ELALSAMYHFDLR
+251 ELALSATYHFDLR
-264 GQAPRATVKDGK
+264 GQAPRVTVKDGK
-276 ISLRGVAIGERGLP
+276 LAVRGLAIGERGFP

-309 KRSVRVGKVHTA
+309 KRSVRVGRVHTA

-343 VGGSGEKAAEPVSA
+343 AGSSGEKAAEPVSE
-357 NKKTASE
+357 NKKTASD
-364 PWAVGVDVVEIKNY
+364 PWTVGVDVIEIKNY
-378 HAKFEDRTLTT
+378 QAKFEDRTLTT
-389 PGVVEVGAL
+389 LGVVEVGAL
-398 DVTVKEV
+398 DVTVKDV
-405 QIPFTKPLPV
+405 RIPFTKPLPV

-428 VRGRVGIEPMT
+428 VRGQVAVEPMT
-439 ADVDVNITQIA
+439 ADLEINITQIA

-472 LNGSVQYAKEHPKS
+472 LNGSVQYAKEHPKG

-506 EFDDVG
+506 EFEDVG
-512 SWKSLAINRIALD
+512 SWKSLAINRVALD
-525 VEPTAVRIGEILWQ
+525 VEPTAVRIGEILLQ

-559 VASTP
+559 VASPP
-564 GDAQGESRE
+564 GDVQGEPAKDDSR
-573 PVQAD
+573 
-578 SQKSAAKTDPLTII
+578 KSAAKTDPLTII

-650 KIVGKI
+650 KIAGKI
-656 NPLSEEAFTDLVI
+656 NPLSEDAFTDLVI

-697 LDLKYKISQQ
+697 LDLKYKVSQQ
-707 VLEAENLVSIDQ
+707 ILEAENLVSIDQ
-719 LTFGKKVES
+719 LTFGQKVES

-747 GLIEVDLPI
+747 GLIEIDMPI
-756 RGDLKDPDFKYG
+756 RGDLNDPDFKYG
-768 RVVISTL
+768 KAVISTL

-798 SGDDLQFVEFQPG
+798 SGDDLQFIEFQPG
-811 SAVLADDG
+811 GAVLADDEV
-819 MKKLDALEQ
+819 KKLAVLEQ
-828 ALDERAALR
+828 ALDERAGLR
-837 LDIKGTTDAV
+837 LDIKGTSDAV

-855 RKLMDRLTTKIR
+855 RKLRDRLLTKMR
-867 RERGKSAGPV
+867 RERGKSAEPV
-877 EPSAEEEERFVAEL
+877 EISAEQEQRFVEEL
-891 FAELQAKQ
+891 FAEIQAKQ
-899 VGVSG
+899 AGVSE
-904 KASDQAES
+904 KTADQAES
-912 KPPTAEEMKERV
+912 TPPTAEEMKTRV
-924 LADIPVTDADLEFLA
+924 LAEIAVTDADLEFLA

-952 SGKLGNGRVFLL
+952 SGKLANGRVFLL

-973 ERVRTQLALG
+973 ELVRTQLVLG
-983 AGS
+983 AG

>member
-1 MRRFI
+1 MPRLT
-6 RPRLLAGLVVGLL
+6 RPRLLAGLVVGLVGL
-19 GFYALVGFLLLP
+19 YALVGFVLLP
-31 YLIKAYGIPA
+31 YLIKEYGIPA

-53 DVAFNPFTLALQL
+53 EVAFNPFTLALRL
-66 NGFEVREQDQ
+66 NGLEVREQDQ

-82 EEFVVNVRATT
+82 EEFVVNLRATT
-93 MFLQTLGFDEIRL
+93 LFFQTLGFDEIRL
-106 IMPFVAAK
+106 VMPFVAAR

-128 PSDEAAPSEPAATGE
+128 PSDKAAAPVETATGE
-143 PKRMMPLEIGLLEI
+143 PKRMMPLEIELFEI
-157 NNGIVDYR
+157 NNGIVEFR
-165 DESKPK
+165 DESKAK
-171 PVSMDIVPIQITL
+171 PISMDIVPIHISL

-202 IGKGEALAWEGTVS
+202 VGKGEALAWEGTVS
-216 LEPVESDGKVSLS
+216 LEPLESDGKVSLS

-276 ISLRGVAIGERGLP
+276 LSIRGLAIGERGLP

-309 KRSVRVGKVHTA
+309 KRSIRVEKVHTA
-321 DARFDAWMDVGGV
+321 DARFDAWMDAGGV

-343 VGGSGEKAAEPVSA
+343 AGISGEKAAEPVSA

-364 PWAVGVDVVEIKNY
+364 PWTVGVDVVEIKNY
-378 HAKFEDRTLTT
+378 QAKFEDRTLTT
-389 PGVVEVGAL
+389 PGVLEVDAL
-398 DVTVKEV
+398 DVTVKDV

-415 SLSLTLNRTGHVD
+415 SVSLTLNRTGHVD
-428 VRGRVGIEPMT
+428 VRGQVAVEPMK
-439 ADVDVNITQIA
+439 ADLEIKITQIA
-450 INPFQPYLDRFLDAD
+450 IHPFQPYLDRFLDAD
-465 IREGAID
+465 VREGAID
-472 LNGSVQYAKEHPKS
+472 LNGSVQYAKEHPKG
-486 PLLRFQGNLA
+486 PMLRFQGNLA

-506 EFDDVG
+506 EFEDVG
-512 SWKSLAINRIALD
+512 SWKSLAFNRVALD
-525 VEPTAVRIGEILWQ
+525 VEPTTVRIGEILWQ

-545 VLESDGTLN
+545 VMESDGSLN

-559 VASTP
+559 VASPP
-564 GDAQGESRE
+564 GDAQGEPAKEVSR
-573 PVQAD
+573 
-578 SQKSAAKTDPLTII
+578 KSAAKTDPLTII
-592 VDQVKLVK
+592 IDQVRLVK

-610 EPPVKTGVTD
+610 VPPVKTGVTD

-638 DLAGKIDRAAPL
+638 DLAGRIDHAAPL
-650 KIVGKI
+650 KIAGKI
-656 NPLSEEAFTDLVI
+656 NPLSEDAFTDLVI
-669 TLQGMDVTPAGP
+669 TLQGMDVTSAGA

-697 LDLKYKISQQ
+697 LDLKYKVSQQ

-719 LTFGKKVES
+719 LTFGQKVES

-747 GLIEVDLPI
+747 GLIAVDLPI
-756 RGDLKDPDFKYG
+756 RGNLADPDFKYG

-811 SAVLADDG
+811 SAVLADDEV
-819 MKKLDALEQ
+819 KKLALLEQ
-828 ALDERAALR
+828 ALDERAGLR
-837 LDIKGTTDAV
+837 LDIKGTADAV
-847 VDGAALRK
+847 VDGAALRR
-855 RKLMDRLTTKIR
+855 RKLMDRLVTKLR
-867 RERGKSAGPV
+867 RERGKPVGPEEV
-877 EPSAEEEERFVAEL
+877 SAEEEQRFVAEL

-899 VGVSG
+899 AGVSG
-904 KASDQAES
+904 KTAEQAES
-912 KPPTAEEMKERV
+912 TPPSAEEMKERV
-924 LADIPVTDADLEFLA
+924 LAEIPVADADLEFLA

-952 SGKLGNGRVFLL
+952 SGKLGSGRVFLL

>member
-1 MRRFI
+1 MRRLI
-6 RPRLLAGLVVGLL
+6 RPRFLAGLVVGLVGL
-19 GFYALVGFLLLP
+19 YALVGFLLLP

-46 QHPVVVR
+46 QHPVVLR
-53 DVAFNPFTLALQL
+53 EVAFNPFTLALRL
-66 NGFEVREQDQ
+66 NGLEVREQDQ

-93 MFLQTLGFDEIRL
+93 LFFQTLGFDEIRL
-106 IMPFVAAK
+106 VMPFVAAK

-128 PSDEAAPSEPAATGE
+128 PSDEAAAPVETAVGE

-157 NNGIVDYR
+157 DNGIVEFR
-165 DESKPK
+165 DESKAK
-171 PVSMDIVPIQITL
+171 PISMDIVPIQITL

-243 FQFDMQQG
+243 VQFDMQQG

-276 ISLRGVAIGERGLP
+276 LAVRGLAIGERGLP
-290 EPLVSIPV
+290 EPLVSISV

-343 VGGSGEKAAEPVSA
+343 AGSSGEQAAEPVSA

-364 PWAVGVDVVEIKNY
+364 PWTVGVDVIEVKNY
-378 HAKFEDRTLTT
+378 QAKFEDRTLTT
-389 PGVVEVGAL
+389 PAVVEVGAL
-398 DVTVKEV
+398 DVTVKDV
-405 QIPFTKPLPV
+405 RIPFTKPLPV
-415 SLSLTLNRTGHVD
+415 SVSLMLNRTGHVD
-428 VRGRVGIEPMT
+428 VRGQVAVEPMT
-439 ADVDVNITQIA
+439 ADLEINITQIA
-450 INPFQPYLDRFLDAD
+450 INPFQPYLNRFLDAD
-465 IREGAID
+465 VREGAID
-472 LNGSVQYAKEHPKS
+472 LNGSVQYAKEHPKG

-506 EFDDVG
+506 EFEDVG
-512 SWKSLAINRIALD
+512 SWKSLAINRVALD
-525 VEPTAVRIGEILWQ
+525 IEPTAVRIGEILWQ

-545 VLESDGTLN
+545 VMESDGTLN

-559 VASTP
+559 VASPP
-564 GDAQGESRE
+564 GDTQGEPAKEDSR
-573 PVQAD
+573 
-578 SQKSAAKTDPLTII
+578 KSAAKTDPLTII
-592 VDQVKLVK
+592 VDQIKLVK

-638 DLAGKIDRAAPL
+638 DLAGKIDHAAPL

-656 NPLSEEAFTDLVI
+656 NPLSEDAFTDLVI

-681 YSGKYAGYGLS
+681 YSGKFAGYGLS

-697 LDLKYKISQQ
+697 LDLKYKVSQQ

-719 LTFGKKVES
+719 LTFGQKVDS

-747 GLIEVDLPI
+747 GLIEIDLPI
-756 RGDLKDPDFKYG
+756 RGDLNDPDFKYG
-768 RVVISTL
+768 KVVMSTL

-792 LVPGGG
+792 LVPDGG

-819 MKKLDALEQ
+819 MKKLDVLEQ
-828 ALDERAALR
+828 ALDERAGLR
-837 LDIKGTTDAV
+837 LDIKGTSDAV

-855 RKLMDRLTTKIR
+855 RKLRDRLMTKIR
-867 RERGKSAGPV
+867 RERGKSAEPV
-877 EPSAEEEERFVAEL
+877 EISAEEEQRFVAEL
-891 FAELQAKQ
+891 FAGLQAKQ
-899 VGVSG
+899 AGTSG
-904 KASDQAES
+904 KTADQAEAT
-912 KPPTAEEMKERV
+912 PPTVEEMKERV
-924 LADIPVTDADLEFLA
+924 LADIPVTDGDLEFLA

-973 ERVRTQLALG
+973 ELVRTQLVLG
-983 AGS
+983 AGL

>member
-6 RPRLLAGLVVGLL
+6 RPRLLAGLVVGLVGL
-19 GFYALVGFLLLP
+19 YALVGFVLLP
-31 YLIKAYGIPA
+31 YLIKEYGVPA

-46 QHPVVVR
+46 QHPVVLR
-53 DVAFNPFTLALQL
+53 EVAFNPFTLALRL
-66 NGFEVREQDQ
+66 NGLEVREQDQ

-93 MFLQTLGFDEIRL
+93 LFFQTLGFDEIRL
-106 IMPFVAAK
+106 VMPFVAAR
-114 VNREGKLNLLGLVP
+114 VNREGKLNLLGLIP
-128 PSDEAAPSEPAATGE
+128 PSDEAAPTPVAAGE
-143 PKRMMPLEIGLLEI
+143 PQRMMPLEIGLLAI
-157 NNGIVDYR
+157 DNGIVEFR
-165 DESKPK
+165 DESKAK
-171 PVSMDIVPIQITL
+171 PISMDIVPIQITL

-251 ELALSAMYHFDLR
+251 ELALSATYHFDLR
-264 GQAPRATVKDGK
+264 GQAPRVTVKDGK
-276 ISLRGVAIGERGLP
+276 LAVRGLAIGERGFP

-309 KRSVRVGKVHTA
+309 KRSVRVGRVHTA

-343 VGGSGEKAAEPVSA
+343 AGSSGEKAAEPVSE
-357 NKKTASE
+357 NKKTASD
-364 PWAVGVDVVEIKNY
+364 PWTVGVDVIEIKNY
-378 HAKFEDRTLTT
+378 QAKFEDRTLTT
-389 PGVVEVGAL
+389 LGVVEVGAL
-398 DVTVKEV
+398 DVTVKDV
-405 QIPFTKPLPV
+405 RIPFTKPLPV

-428 VRGRVGIEPMT
+428 VRGQVAVEPMT
-439 ADVDVNITQIA
+439 ADLEINITQIA

-472 LNGSVQYAKEHPKS
+472 LNGSVQYAKEHPKG

-506 EFDDVG
+506 EFEDVG
-512 SWKSLAINRIALD
+512 SWKSLAINRVALD
-525 VEPTAVRIGEILWQ
+525 VEPTAVRIGEILLQ

-559 VASTP
+559 VASPP
-564 GDAQGESRE
+564 GDVQGEPAKDDSR
-573 PVQAD
+573 
-578 SQKSAAKTDPLTII
+578 KSAAKTDPLTII

-650 KIVGKI
+650 KIAGKI
-656 NPLSEEAFTDLVI
+656 NPLSEDAFTDLVI

-697 LDLKYKISQQ
+697 LDLKYKVSQQ
-707 VLEAENLVSIDQ
+707 ILEAENLVSIDQ
-719 LTFGKKVES
+719 LTFGQKVES

-747 GLIEVDLPI
+747 GLIEIDMPI
-756 RGDLKDPDFKYG
+756 RGDLNDPDFKYG
-768 RVVISTL
+768 KAVISTL

-798 SGDDLQFVEFQPG
+798 SGDDLQFIEFQPG
-811 SAVLADDG
+811 GAVLADDEV
-819 MKKLDALEQ
+819 KKLAVLEQ
-828 ALDERAALR
+828 ALDERAGLR
-837 LDIKGTTDAV
+837 LDIKGTSDAV

-855 RKLMDRLTTKIR
+855 RKLRDRLLTKMR
-867 RERGKSAGPV
+867 RERGKSAEPV
-877 EPSAEEEERFVAEL
+877 EISAEQEQRFVEEL
-891 FAELQAKQ
+891 FAEIQAKQ
-899 VGVSG
+899 AGVSE
-904 KASDQAES
+904 KTADQAES
-912 KPPTAEEMKERV
+912 TPPTAEEMKARV
-924 LADIPVTDADLEFLA
+924 LAEIAVTDADLEFLA

-952 SGKLGNGRVFLL
+952 SGKLANGRVFLL

-973 ERVRTQLALG
+973 ELVRTQLVLG
-983 AGS
+983 AG

>member
-1 MRRFI
+1 MRRLI
-6 RPRLLAGLVVGLL
+6 RPRLLAGLLVGLV
-19 GFYALVGFLLLP
+19 GFYALVGFFLLP
-31 YLIKAYGIPA
+31 YLIKAYGVPA
-41 ASEQL
+41 VSEEL

-93 MFLQTLGFDEIRL
+93 VFLQTLGFDEIRL
-106 IMPFVAAK
+106 VMPFVAAR

-128 PSDEAAPSEPAATGE
+128 PSDEATPVQAATGE
-143 PKRMMPLEIGLLEI
+143 PKRMMPLEIGLFEI
-157 NNGIVDYR
+157 DNGIVEYR

-171 PVSMDIVPIQITL
+171 PVSMDIVPIHITL

-216 LEPVESDGKVSLS
+216 LEPVESEGKVRLS

-243 FQFDMQQG
+243 FQFDIQQG

-264 GQAPRATVKDGK
+264 GQAPRATVKDGTLS
-276 ISLRGVAIGERGLP
+276 IRSLAIGERGLP

-298 ADVEGIQFDLE
+298 ADVEGFQFDLE

-321 DARFDAWMDVGGV
+321 DARFDAWMDVGGL
-334 VNLQQLFAP
+334 VNLQQLFMP
-343 VGGSGEKAAEPVSA
+343 VGSREEKTAEPVPA
-357 NKKTASE
+357 NKTTASE
-364 PWAVGVDVVEIKNY
+364 PWTVGVDVVEIKNY
-378 HAKFEDRTLTT
+378 QAKFEDRTLAT
-389 PGVVEVGAL
+389 PAVVEVGAF
-398 DVTVKEV
+398 DVTVQDV
-405 QIPFTKPLPV
+405 HIPFTKPLPV
-415 SLSLTLNRTGHVD
+415 SVSLTLNRTGHVD

-439 ADVDVNITQIA
+439 ADVDVKISQIA

-472 LNGSVQYAKEHPKS
+472 LNGSVQYAKDHPKG

-496 VNQLLVTDRK
+496 VNQLVVTDRK
-506 EFDDVG
+506 EFEDVG
-512 SWKSLAINRIALD
+512 SWKSLAINRVALD

-545 VLESDGTLN
+545 VMESDGTLN

-559 VASTP
+559 VASPP
-564 GDAQGESRE
+564 GDAQGE
-573 PVQAD
+573 PAKD
-578 SQKSAAKTDPLTII
+578 NSQKSAAQPDPLTII

-600 ATAIFRDLSV
+600 AAAIFRDLSV

-638 DLAGKIDRAAPL
+638 DLAGKIDHAAPL
-650 KIVGKI
+650 KIAGKI
-656 NPLSEEAFTDLVI
+656 NPLSEDAFTDLVI

-681 YSGKYAGYGLS
+681 YSGKFAGYGLS

-697 LDLKYKISQQ
+697 LDLKYKVSQQ

-719 LTFGKKVES
+719 LTFGQKVES

-747 GLIEVDLPI
+747 GLIEIDLPI

-768 RVVISTL
+768 KVVIATL

-798 SGDDLQFVEFQPG
+798 SGEDLQFIEFQPG
-811 SAVLADDG
+811 SAVLANDEI
-819 MKKLDALEQ
+819 KKLDMLEQ
-828 ALDERAALR
+828 ALDERAGLR
-837 LDIKGTTDAV
+837 LDIKGTSHPV
-847 VDGAALRK
+847 LDGAALRT
-855 RKLMDRLTTKIR
+855 RKLMDRLTTKMR
-867 RERGKSAGPV
+867 RERGKSAEPV
-877 EPSAEEEERFVAEL
+877 EISAEEEQRFVEEL

-899 VGVSG
+899 AGASG
-904 KASDQAES
+904 KSADQAEP
-912 KPPTAEEMKERV
+912 KPPTADEMKARV
-924 LADIPVTDADLEFLA
+924 LAEIPVTDADLDFLA
-939 MERGEA
+939 MARGEA

-973 ERVRTQLALG
+973 ERVRTQLVLG

>member
-1 MRRFI
+1 MRRLI
-6 RPRLLAGLVVGLL
+6 RPRLLAGLVVGLVGL
-19 GFYALVGFLLLP
+19 YALVGFVLLP
-31 YLIKAYGIPA
+31 YLIKAYGVPA

-53 DVAFNPFTLALQL
+53 EVAFNPFTLALQL
-66 NGFEVREQDQ
+66 NGFEVREKDQ

-106 IMPFVAAK
+106 VMPFVAAR

-128 PSDEAAPSEPAATGE
+128 PSDEAAPAPVAAGE

-157 NNGIVDYR
+157 DNGIVEFR
-165 DESKPK
+165 DESKAK
-171 PVSMDIVPIQITL
+171 PISMDIVPIQITL

-264 GQAPRATVKDGK
+264 GQAPRATVKDGRLS
-276 ISLRGVAIGERGLP
+276 IRGLAIGERGLP

-321 DARFDAWMDVGGV
+321 DARFDAWMDVGDV

-343 VGGSGEKAAEPVSA
+343 AGSSGEKAAEPVPA
-357 NKKTASE
+357 DKKTASE

-378 HAKFEDRTLTT
+378 QAKFEDRTLTT

-398 DVTVKEV
+398 DVTVKDV

-415 SLSLTLNRTGHVD
+415 SVSLTLNRTGHVD
-428 VRGRVGIEPMT
+428 VRGQVAVEPMK
-439 ADVDVNITQIA
+439 ADLEINITQIA
-450 INPFQPYLDRFLDAD
+450 INPFQPYLNRFLDAD
-465 IREGAID
+465 VREGAID
-472 LNGSVQYAKEHPKS
+472 LNGSVQYAKEHPKG
-486 PLLRFQGNLA
+486 PMLRFQGNLA

-506 EFDDVG
+506 EFEDVG
-512 SWKSLAINRIALD
+512 SWKSLAFNRVALD
-525 VEPTAVRIGEILWQ
+525 VEPTTVRIGEILLQ

-545 VLESDGTLN
+545 VMESDGTLN

-559 VASTP
+559 VASP
-564 GDAQGESRE
+564 SGDAQGEPAKDDSR
-573 PVQAD
+573 
-578 SQKSAAKTDPLTII
+578 KSAAKTDPLTII
-592 VDQVKLVK
+592 VDQIRLVK

-650 KIVGKI
+650 KIAGKI
-656 NPLSEEAFTDLVI
+656 NPLSEDAFTDLVI

-681 YSGKYAGYGLS
+681 YSGKFAGYGLS

-697 LDLKYKISQQ
+697 LDLRYKVSQQ
-707 VLEAENLVSIDQ
+707 ILEAENLVSIDQ
-719 LTFGKKVES
+719 LTFGQKVES

-756 RGDLKDPDFKYG
+756 RGNLADPDFKYG

-811 SAVLADDG
+811 SALLGDDEV
-819 MKKLDALEQ
+819 KKLALLEQ
-828 ALDERAALR
+828 ALDERAGLR
-837 LDIKGTTDAV
+837 LDIKGTSDAV

-855 RKLMDRLTTKIR
+855 RKLRDRLLTKIR
-867 RERGKSAGPV
+867 RERGKSAEPV
-877 EPSAEEEERFVAEL
+877 EISAEQEQRFVEEL
-891 FAELQAKQ
+891 FAEIQAKQ
-899 VGVSG
+899 TAVSE
-904 KASDQAES
+904 KTADQAES
-912 KPPTAEEMKERV
+912 TPPTAEQMQERV
-924 LADIPVTDADLEFLA
+924 LAEISITDADLEFLA

-952 SGKLGNGRVFLL
+952 SGKLGSGRVFLL

-973 ERVRTQLALG
+973 GLVRTQLVLG
-983 AGS
+983 AG

>member
-1 MRRFI
+1 MPRLT
-6 RPRLLAGLVVGLL
+6 RPRLLAGLVVGLVGL
-19 GFYALVGFLLLP
+19 YALVGFVLLP
-31 YLIKAYGIPA
+31 YLIKEYGVPA

-46 QHPVVVR
+46 QRPVVVR
-53 DVAFNPFTLALQL
+53 EVAFNPFTLALRL
-66 NGFEVREQDQ
+66 NGLEVREQDQ

-82 EEFVVNVRATT
+82 EEFVVNLRATT
-93 MFLQTLGFDEIRL
+93 LFFQTLGFDEIRL
-106 IMPFVAAK
+106 VMPFVAAR

-128 PSDEAAPSEPAATGE
+128 PSDKAAAPVETATGE
-143 PKRMMPLEIGLLEI
+143 PKRMMPLEIELFEI
-157 NNGIVDYR
+157 NNGIVEFR
-165 DESKPK
+165 DESKAK
-171 PVSMDIVPIQITL
+171 PISMDIVPIHISL

-202 IGKGEALAWEGTVS
+202 VGKGEALAWEGTVS
-216 LEPVESDGKVSLS
+216 LEPLESDGKVSLS

-276 ISLRGVAIGERGLP
+276 LSIRGLAIGERGLP

-309 KRSVRVGKVHTA
+309 KRSIRVEKVHTA
-321 DARFDAWMDVGGV
+321 DARFDAWMDAGGV

-343 VGGSGEKAAEPVSA
+343 AGSSGEKAAEPVSA

-364 PWAVGVDVVEIKNY
+364 PWTVGVDVVEIKNY
-378 HAKFEDRTLTT
+378 QAKFEDRTLTT
-389 PGVVEVGAL
+389 PGVLEVDAL
-398 DVTVKEV
+398 DVTVKDV

-415 SLSLTLNRTGHVD
+415 SVSLTLNRTGHVD
-428 VRGRVGIEPMT
+428 VRGQVAVEPMK
-439 ADVDVNITQIA
+439 ADLEIKITQIA
-450 INPFQPYLDRFLDAD
+450 IHPFQPYLDRFLDAD
-465 IREGAID
+465 VREGAID
-472 LNGSVQYAKEHPKS
+472 LNGSVQYAKEHPKG
-486 PLLRFQGNLA
+486 PMLRFQGNLA

-506 EFDDVG
+506 EFEDVG
-512 SWKSLAINRIALD
+512 SWKSLAFNRVALD
-525 VEPTAVRIGEILWQ
+525 VEPTTVRIGEILWQ

-545 VLESDGTLN
+545 VMESDGSLN

-559 VASTP
+559 VASPP
-564 GDAQGESRE
+564 GDAQGEPAKEVSR
-573 PVQAD
+573 
-578 SQKSAAKTDPLTII
+578 KSAAKTDPLTII
-592 VDQVKLVK
+592 IDQVRLVK

-610 EPPVKTGVTD
+610 VPPVKTGVTD

-638 DLAGKIDRAAPL
+638 DLAGRIDHAAPL
-650 KIVGKI
+650 KIAGKI
-656 NPLSEEAFTDLVI
+656 NPLSEDAFTDLVI
-669 TLQGMDVTPAGP
+669 TLQGMDVTSAGA

-697 LDLKYKISQQ
+697 LDLKYKVSQQ

-719 LTFGKKVES
+719 LTFGQKVES

-747 GLIEVDLPI
+747 GLIAVDLPI
-756 RGDLKDPDFKYG
+756 RGNLADPDFKYG

-811 SAVLADDG
+811 SAVLADDEV
-819 MKKLDALEQ
+819 KKLALLEQ
-828 ALDERAALR
+828 ALDERAGLR
-837 LDIKGTTDAV
+837 LDIKGTADAV
-847 VDGAALRK
+847 VDGAALRR
-855 RKLMDRLTTKIR
+855 RKLMDRLVTKLR
-867 RERGKSAGPV
+867 RERGKPVGPEEV
-877 EPSAEEEERFVAEL
+877 SAEEEQRFVAEL

-899 VGVSG
+899 AGVSG
-904 KASDQAES
+904 KTAEQAES
-912 KPPTAEEMKERV
+912 TPPSAEEMKERV
-924 LADIPVTDADLEFLA
+924 LAEIPVADADLEFLA

-952 SGKLGNGRVFLL
+952 SGKLGSGRVFLL